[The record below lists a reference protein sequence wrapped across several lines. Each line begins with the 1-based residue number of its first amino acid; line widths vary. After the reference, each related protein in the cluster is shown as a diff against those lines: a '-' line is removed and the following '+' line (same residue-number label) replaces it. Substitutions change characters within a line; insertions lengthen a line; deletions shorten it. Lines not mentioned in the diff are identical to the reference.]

1 MDDNIIKALIEEKK
15 RMDNITHL
23 EKTFQT
29 GVLMRSYPA
38 ANDAPVVHG
47 EWIKDEH
54 GALYCNICGNGAE
67 ERFGE
72 QCETPYCNNCGA
84 VMKNGGEPVD
94 YKSLYPW
101 LRLRYGMTQEER
113 LHVCDMGYYNGV
125 IAGYMKRAM
134 ENAGFSPTDIQK
146 AMTGLHYA
154 LDDLTAAEAENLIK

>member
-1 MDDNIIKALIEEKK
+1 MAEELISRKALLAE
-15 RMDNITHL
+15 
-23 EKTFQT
+23 
-29 GVLMRSYPA
+29 MRR
-38 ANDAPVVHG
+38 DG

-101 LRLRYGMTQEER
+101 LRLRCTMNDKDK
-113 LHVCDMGYYNGV
+113 LAKAAVWLLISLVMLA
-125 IAGYMKRAM
+125 IAV
-134 ENAGFSPTDIQK
+134 
-146 AMTGLHYA
+146 
-154 LDDLTAAEAENLIK
+154 AAWAQIR